1 MIISKILAGIILWIF
16 VSLVIAVF
24 MNNPSS
30 SFLDSF
36 IAANIL
42 ILVAVVLIVL
52 TDFVLPWAFITLF
65 GGSA

>member
-1 MIISKILAGIILWIF
+1 MLTKILAGIVLWIF

-24 MNNPSS
+24 MNDPGG

-42 ILVAVVLIVL
+42 MLVAVTLVVLI
-52 TDFVLPWAFITLF
+52 DFVLPWAIMTLF
-65 GGSA
+65 GGSV

>member
-1 MIISKILAGIILWIF
+1 MLTKIVAGIVLWIF
-16 VSLVIAVF
+16 VSLVIAAF
-24 MNNPSS
+24 MNNPGG

-42 ILVAVVLIVL
+42 MLVAATLVVLI
-52 TDFVLPWAFITLF
+52 DFVIPWAFITLF

>member
-1 MIISKILAGIILWIF
+1 MLTKIVAGIVLWIF
-16 VSLVIAVF
+16 VNSVIAAF
-24 MNNPSS
+24 MSNPGD

-42 ILVAVVLIVL
+42 ILVAVILVVLIY
-52 TDFVLPWAFITLF
+52 FVIPWAFITLF

>member
-1 MIISKILAGIILWIF
+1 MISKILAGIVLWIF
-16 VSLVIAVF
+16 ASLVIAAF
-24 MNNPSS
+24 MNDPGG

-42 ILVAVVLIVL
+42 ILVAVILIVL
-52 TDFVLPWAFITLF
+52 VDFVLPWAFITLF

>member
-1 MIISKILAGIILWIF
+1 MISKILAGIVLWIF
-16 VSLVIAVF
+16 VSLVIAAF
-24 MNNPSS
+24 MNDPSG

-42 ILVAVVLIVL
+42 MLVAATLVVFI
-52 TDFVLPWAFITLF
+52 DFVLPWAFITLF

>member
-1 MIISKILAGIILWIF
+1 MISKILAGIVLWIF
-16 VSLVIAVF
+16 VSFVIAVF
-24 MNNPSS
+24 MNNPSC

-42 ILVAVVLIVL
+42 MLVAATLVVLI
-52 TDFVLPWAFITLF
+52 DFVIPWAFVSLF

>member
-1 MIISKILAGIILWIF
+1 MLTKIVAGIVLWLF
-16 VSLVIAVF
+16 VSLVISAF
-24 MNNPSS
+24 MNDPGG

-42 ILVAVVLIVL
+42 ILVAMILVIFI
-52 TDFVLPWAFITLF
+52 DFVLPWAFVTLF

>member
-1 MIISKILAGIILWIF
+1 MLTKIVAGIVLWIF
-16 VSLVIAVF
+16 VSLVIAAF

-30 SFLDSF
+30 SFLDAF

-42 ILVAVVLIVL
+42 MLVAATLVVFI
-52 TDFVLPWAFITLF
+52 DFVIPWAFVTLF

>member
-1 MIISKILAGIILWIF
+1 MMSKILAGIVLWIF
-16 VSLVIAVF
+16 VSLVIAAF
-24 MNNPSS
+24 MNNPGS

-42 ILVAVVLIVL
+42 ILVAVIFVVFI
-52 TDFVLPWAFITLF
+52 DFVIPWAFITLF

>member
-1 MIISKILAGIILWIF
+1 MLTKIVAGIVLWLF
-16 VSLVIAVF
+16 VSSVIAAF
-24 MNNPSS
+24 MNDPGG

-42 ILVAVVLIVL
+42 ILVAVILVVFI
-52 TDFVLPWAFITLF
+52 DFVLPWAFITLF